1 METLTEYTEKAREF
15 INRTLETP
23 EVSAGV
29 ASLSDG
35 AYGLFSASGSVLYGI
50 FKIVKGTVIATA
62 TNLNPPILMSYQD
75 VPQDYKIQTVRQNN
89 VTGTWEIITDK

>member
-50 FKIVKGTVIATA
+50 FKIVKGTVIATT
-62 TNLNPPILMSYQD
+62 TNLNPPISMFD
-75 VPQDYKIQTVRQNN
+75 QDYKIQTIRQNT
-89 VTGTWEIITDK
+89 VTGTWEIITDTEN